1 MVIRRKTKRLLVAA
15 ALAIG
20 GFIVLGMWRPTTQG
34 QGAQEIV
41 RGEAEPQRRAAA
53 PDAAQVFRVTPP
65 AQVCSCGRSLL
76 VSHALFSFQ

>member
-34 QGAQEIV
+34 KGAQEIL
-41 RGEAEPQRRAAA
+41 RGEAEPQRRAA
-53 PDAAQVFRVTPP
+53 PDAAQVFQVTPA
-65 AQVCSCGRSLL
+65 AQVCSCSLL
-76 VSHALFSFQ
+76 TSHALFSFQ